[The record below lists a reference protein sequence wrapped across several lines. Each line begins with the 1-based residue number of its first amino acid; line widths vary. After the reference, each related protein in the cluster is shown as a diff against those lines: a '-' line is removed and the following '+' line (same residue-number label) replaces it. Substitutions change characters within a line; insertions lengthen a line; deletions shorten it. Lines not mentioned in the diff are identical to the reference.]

1 MFYKCFFYKKTFKK
15 LRLMK
20 VDTESKFQGLQLL
33 PNELFWFSIGKLRY
47 IEFCSDKRNVLPV
60 TRQKGTEQY

>member
-1 MFYKCFFYKKTFKK
+1 
-15 LRLMK
+15 MK